1 MAMRMRNP
9 AHPERTLRA
18 SWLVWAAV
26 SAVVLLL
33 VLRAEAAAQVSAYP
47 RITGGEWVRGRF
59 STHMRSA
66 ESWAPGEPRWRREQP
81 APVGTSANILAAVGP
96 CVYSFGGEFI
106 ASNVSGTLRT
116 SQVFDVRSRTWS
128 RLRTRVRTQP
138 LDATGADN
146 KHGTYG
152 IAFRESG
159 RTRIMAPGG
168 ASTAW
173 FDPISK
179 VHVFTPPQRC

>member
-1 MAMRMRNP
+1 
-9 AHPERTLRA
+9 
-18 SWLVWAAV
+18 
-26 SAVVLLL
+26 
-33 VLRAEAAAQVSAYP
+33 
-47 RITGGEWVRGRF
+47 
-59 STHMRSA
+59 
-66 ESWAPGEPRWRREQP
+66 
-81 APVGTSANILAAVGP
+81 
-96 CVYSFGGEFI
+96 
-106 ASNVSGTLRT
+106 VSGTVRT

-128 RLRTRVRTQP
+128 RLRTRVRTEP

-152 IAFRESG
+152 IAFRENG

-179 VHVFTPPQRC
+179 VHVFTPPRRC